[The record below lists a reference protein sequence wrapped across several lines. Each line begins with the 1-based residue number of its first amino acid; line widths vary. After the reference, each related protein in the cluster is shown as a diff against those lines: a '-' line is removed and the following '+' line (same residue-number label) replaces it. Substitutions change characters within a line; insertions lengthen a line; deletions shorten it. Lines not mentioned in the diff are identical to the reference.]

1 MSSNEM
7 DMLVAE
13 IRAIMEAVRANL
25 SREVNTTMLNT
36 YWQVGRTIVERE
48 QDGNLKAQYG
58 KKLLLELSKRLTT
71 ELGRG
76 YSRSNLYNMREL
88 YLQYPKIQTTSG
100 KLSWS
105 HYLELLAV
113 QDPDARAFYE
123 QECANARKGFGEKVD
138 TAY

>member
-1 MSSNEM
+1 MSKNAM
-7 DMLVAE
+7 DLLVAE
-13 IRAIMEAVRANL
+13 IRAIMEAARSNL

-48 QDGNLKAQYG
+48 QNGELKAQYG
-58 KKLLLELSKRLTT
+58 TRLLTELSKRLSN

-88 YLQYPKIQTTSG
+88 YMQYPKIQTTSG

-105 HYLELLAV
+105 HYLELLSV
-113 QDPDARAFYE
+113 KDKDARAFYE
-123 QECANARKGFGEKVD
+123 HECENAKWSAE
-138 TAY
+138 